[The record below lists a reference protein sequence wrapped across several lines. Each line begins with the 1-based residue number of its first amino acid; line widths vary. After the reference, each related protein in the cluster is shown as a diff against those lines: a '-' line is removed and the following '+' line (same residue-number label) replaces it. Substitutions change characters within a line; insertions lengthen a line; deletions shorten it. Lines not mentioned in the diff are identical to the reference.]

1 MNSPYLRL
9 LHTSARLLGPWL
21 FDLVARI
28 IAGGFFLLSK
38 RRAESRRFFQRLYP
52 GRSRLYHLLC
62 TFRQYQNF
70 TTIHLDRFL
79 HGLGR
84 KAVVTSE
91 DLQQL
96 EAAMEAGGA
105 ILLMSHLGNWEMAAT
120 LLKEQKDD
128 LRMLLYMGVKD
139 GEVLEGTQKEELRRR
154 GVAIIG
160 AGQQDNSP
168 FSAVEALRIL
178 ERGGLVSIAADI
190 VWRDDQRRVD
200 VPFLGGTAQLP
211 AAPFILAQLSGAPL
225 LVFFAFRVGTNRYR
239 VELSE
244 PILVE
249 KGPRHQRQQAIAK
262 AARDYAELLERAL
275 RRYPCQWYHFD
286 RFVH

>member
-9 LHTSARLLGPWL
+9 LHTSARLFGPWL

-28 IAGGFFLLSK
+28 IASGFFLFSG

-52 GRSRLYHLLC
+52 GRSPLYHLLC

-84 KAVVTSE
+84 KAVLSSE
-91 DLQQL
+91 GL
-96 EAAMEAGGA
+96 ERLDAAMAGGGA

-120 LLKEQKDD
+120 LLKEQKDQ
-128 LRMLLYMGVKD
+128 LPMLLYMGVKD

-168 FSAVEALRIL
+168 FSAVEALRVL

-190 VWRDDQRRVD
+190 VWRSDQRRVV

-211 AAPFILAQLSGAPL
+211 AAPFIFAQLSGAPL
-225 LVFFAFRVGTNRYR
+225 YVFFAFRVGANHYH

-244 PILVE
+244 PIQVT
-249 KGPRHQRQQAIAK
+249 KGPRHERQQAIAD
-262 AARDYAELLERAL
+262 AARTYAELLEGAL
-275 RRYPCQWYHFD
+275 RRHPDQWYHFD
-286 RFVH
+286 RFVY